1 MATEVGAQIAEE
13 TRQWWAVGLTQSQMD
28 GGYFRVSFGS
38 SWIII
43 S

>member
-1 MATEVGAQIAEE
+1 
-13 TRQWWAVGLTQSQMD
+13 VGLTQSQMD